1 MMGQAV
7 RKHDI
12 RVANQTLILEAAER
26 VFALSGFR
34 GATTEQIAQ
43 EAGLPKANVHY
54 YFKTKSNI
62 YRDVLRSI
70 LNDWMKA
77 SSSFEAI
84 KDPEES
90 LRDYIRAKMT
100 YSRQR
105 PHGSRVWAREIMSG
119 APVIDQFLGTTLK
132 SWVNERTR
140 IIQDW
145 VDSGKIE
152 PVEPQALL
160 YLIWATTQHY
170 ADFERQIMILNDGSM
185 MTESQFDERTEEV
198 VKMILRC
205 VGLAT

>member
-1 MMGQAV
+1 MGQAA
-7 RKHDI
+7 RKHEI

-34 GATTEQIAQ
+34 GATTEQIAR

-62 YRDVLRSI
+62 YREVLRSI
-70 LNDWMKA
+70 LDEWMKA

-90 LRDYIRAKMT
+90 LRGYVRAKMD

-105 PHGSRVWAREIMSG
+105 PYGSRVWAREIMSG
-119 APVIDQFLGTTLK
+119 APVIEEFLGTTLK
-132 SWVNERTR
+132 SWVNERSR
-140 IIQDW
+140 IIQGW
-145 VDSGKIE
+145 VDSGKIQA
-152 PVEPQALL
+152 VEPQALL

-170 ADFERQIMILNDGSM
+170 ADFERQILILNDGAS

-205 VGLAT
+205 VGLIV